1 MGMTKAGV
9 PSYISTGFLPISKTY
24 LFYMQE
30 WKTKENYQKLK
41 WHCNAVLSGW
51 LLIIFLQS
59 FEIPSVLHRITP
71 ILVTI

>member
-9 PSYISTGFLPISKTY
+9 PSYTNTGFLPISKTY
-24 LFYMQE
+24 FTC
-30 WKTKENYQKLK
+30 KKESKKINKKPK
-41 WHCNAVLSGW
+41 WHCNEVLSGW

-59 FEIPSVLHRITP
+59 FEVLSVLHKMTP